1 MARLNIDCLFT
12 NLPLKKT
19 CEEIDEQI
27 VKQFTVTKDDKC
39 DLSIKTENVL
49 FVTAKY
55 TVSHLGK
62 CYPFPL
68 RKRMYLCLAKAYKT
82 FSSKDLSECL

>member
-19 CEEIDEQI
+19 CQEIEQI

-68 RKRMYLCLAKAYKT
+68 RKRMYVCLAKAYKT